1 MLLAPRKIP
10 AQKDLGNKGHITSYL
25 TKSRGKVGI
34 GCLAAHEV
42 APESCF
48 FPSFRS
54 AISDCFNL
62 RFGIKMAAAI
72 TGMTLRCKISSCGF
86 LLGKRK
92 LSSETLQKIP
102 LMYPW
107 LELNHVL
114 HETILAKGQR

>member
-1 MLLAPRKIP
+1 MLLAPRKIL
-10 AQKDLGNKGHITSYL
+10 AQNDLSNKGNITSYL

-72 TGMTLRCKISSCGF
+72 TGMTLRCNNPFLWFSIRNEKTFLGNPPKDSPNVPLARVESC
-86 LLGKRK
+86 
-92 LSSETLQKIP
+92 P
-102 LMYPW
+102 P
-107 LELNHVL
+107 
-114 HETILAKGQR
+114 